1 MTHGMTHG
9 MTESALVSGLLR
21 HSTPPVHRRGIARI
35 GFYPPLL
42 YTQSEWVRPNDR
54 SLITLFPSHHHKP
67 LREKVGSSASSADA
81 CLSQLGA
88 GATAPMA
95 PVVGVVV
102 APVAAELPMVP
113 AMAEHAQQQRRRE
126 GEISAHDLSGCW
138 FTICPIPLLM
148 WWYCYNVQAK
158 DDDTFTICAYGGTLL
173 VVPLVPASS
182 EYQRSSEDPTKYTRQ
197 SDGLCEEYF
206 IVQDRSRLRSDKGCA
221 PFVRIC

>member
-1 MTHGMTHG
+1 
-9 MTESALVSGLLR
+9 
-21 HSTPPVHRRGIARI
+21 
-35 GFYPPLL
+35 
-42 YTQSEWVRPNDR
+42 
-54 SLITLFPSHHHKP
+54 
-67 LREKVGSSASSADA
+67 
-81 CLSQLGA
+81 
-88 GATAPMA
+88 MA